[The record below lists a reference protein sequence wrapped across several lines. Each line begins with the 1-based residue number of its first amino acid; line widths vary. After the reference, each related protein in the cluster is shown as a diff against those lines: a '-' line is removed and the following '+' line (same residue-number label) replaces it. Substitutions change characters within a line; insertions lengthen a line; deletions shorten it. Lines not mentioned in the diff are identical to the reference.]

1 MEELMTYQELK
12 TALETFGMTGR
23 ATIEQIKQRHRELV
37 KRHHPDQSDAA
48 DPALIR
54 KINVA
59 YEILTTYCADYSYC
73 FSEEEFL
80 EQNPSERL
88 RRQFR
93 SDPLWGGTQDEE

>member
-1 MEELMTYQELK
+1 MEGPLTYQELK
-12 TALETFGMTGR
+12 AALETFGMTGR

-48 DPALIR
+48 DPTLIR

-59 YEILTTYCADYSYC
+59 YEILTTYCAGYRYC

-80 EQNPSERL
+80 EQNPAERL

-93 SDPLWGGTQDEE
+93 SDPLWGGSQDEE